1 MTSNDDDAPVL
12 TAGQP
17 HPPVTSDAVDRFD
30 RKLAEWFSLH
40 GGVWCGTAAELLAAL
55 KPGADAG
62 GDWWP
67 QSTRALYDHLESHRQ
82 NLRTLGLAVSQP
94 SGYPRMIS
102 IRACRDE
109 QPGREAPSSVP
120 PISETV
126 RQENP
131 ADRSDADALTSES
144 VCDNTADALIAM
156 LRTSAALE
164 STTPST
170 MSKLV
175 AGPAHLRN
183 AFRAWT
189 RRPRAM

>member
-1 MTSNDDDAPVL
+1 MTTNGDDPPIL
-12 TAGQP
+12 TRGQP
-17 HPPVTSDAVDRFD
+17 HPPVDPVDRFN
-30 RKLAEWFSLH
+30 RELGEWFSAH

-55 KPGADAG
+55 RPGVDAD

-67 QSTRALYDHLESHRQ
+67 QSASALYDHLDSHRQ
-82 NLRTLGLAVSQP
+82 NLHTLGLAVSQP

-102 IRACRDE
+102 IRSCQDE
-109 QPGREAPSSVP
+109 HQGTSAPSKVPSV
-120 PISETV
+120 SETV
-126 RQENP
+126 RQETP
-131 ADRSDADALTSES
+131 ADGTDASGGLKSEG
-144 VCDNTADALIAM
+144 VCDNTADTLIAM

-170 MSKLV
+170 ISKLA